1 MADSPQHSILLVE
14 DDREIATTIQTVLE
28 AKGYRV
34 RHAINGID
42 ARAKVEEELPELVIT
57 DMMMPQL
64 GGFPTLDFLRQLPKP
79 PRMIMIT
86 ANEGG
91 RHKAFAELM
100 GVDDYIRKPFPM
112 EVLVESVQR
121 SLEKAMPEEPEPA
134 KPKRGRKKAAE

>member
-1 MADSPQHSILLVE
+1 MGETTQHSILLVE

-64 GGFPTLDFLRQLPKP
+64 GGFPTLDFLRQLPQP

-121 SLEKAMPEEPEPA
+121 SLDKVKPEDPQPA
-134 KPKRGRKKAAE
+134 KPKRGRKTAAE

>member
-1 MADSPQHSILLVE
+1 MADKPKHSILLVE
-14 DDREIATTIQTVLE
+14 DDREIASTILTVLE

-34 RHAINGID
+34 RHAVNGID
-42 ARAKVEEELPELVIT
+42 ARAKVEEDLPDLVIT

-112 EVLVESVQR
+112 ETLLESVQR
-121 SLEKAMPEEPEPA
+121 SLDKAKADEPEPV
-134 KPKRGRKKAAE
+134 KPKRVRKKAAE